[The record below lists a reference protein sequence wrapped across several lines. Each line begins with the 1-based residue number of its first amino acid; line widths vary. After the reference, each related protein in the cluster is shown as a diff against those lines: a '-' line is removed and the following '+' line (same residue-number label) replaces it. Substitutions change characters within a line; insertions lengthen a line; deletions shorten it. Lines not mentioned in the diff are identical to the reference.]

1 MGLWFK
7 FYSCAS
13 LTSHILFVPTGTFGP
28 NTLPPSLSVLCYC
41 FYRRPTIPTKPCSFL
56 LSGPPPSSFF
66 RSAYFSPSF
75 SMPCQSSCTYHILV
89 LSILRT
95 WSIHP
100 NFLFAILSLTL
111 MYLFCGTSFEI
122 FSGHVHVV
130 LYCAFFE
137 LPMATVS

>member
-56 LSGPPPSSFF
+56 LSGPPPFSFF
-66 RSAYFSPSF
+66 LGLPTFRLPSR
-75 SMPCQSSCTYHILV
+75 CHVKAVVHILV

-95 WSIHP
+95 WPIHP
-100 NFLFAILSLTL
+100 NFLFATLSLTL

-130 LYCAFFE
+130 LDCAFFE
-137 LPMATVS
+137 LPMAKVG